1 MDVLVSAEGFKV
13 LSWFI
18 IFAGIFI
25 VVVSQILVKYVKD
38 KFSKNALSK
47 FFFKIDI
54 ILYIKKTSILAIYI
68 KNYVV

>member
-25 VVVSQILVKYVKD
+25 VVFSQLLVKYVDD
-38 KFSKNALSK
+38 KFSKNALRLIGIVSVFLIFVGYFILNDVTK
-47 FFFKIDI
+47 LI
-54 ILYIKKTSILAIYI
+54 IK
-68 KNYVV
+68 